1 MIWAKDW
8 KKEPIQPS
16 WTGPHL
22 VILAT
27 PMAVNTIGITPW
39 ILHSQIKKAAAPTDP
54 NNWQTIC
61 DPTNPLKLRFQRT
74 S

>member
-1 MIWAKDW
+1 
-8 KKEPIQPS
+8 
-16 WTGPHL
+16 
-22 VILAT
+22 
-27 PMAVNTIGITPW
+27 MAVNTIGITPW